1 MAKRQ
6 PRRRPNSS
14 RWMASLAAFLV
25 GGALIGLLVVMLFL
39 QDASPDP
46 GDELAGLGETT
57 TRADRDEVE
66 PASAVSEEAPSA
78 PAQPLVPTRPSE
90 PPATQPTSAPAPDP
104 TTQPAES
111 SSKPTKPDLRRDQ
124 PAEAP
129 ATKPAESP
137 TEAPTTEPKE
147 TPTKP
152 VAETPAPTEADPEDY
167 IFGLPPHDTE
177 HYTIY
182 CDISD
187 EFVADA
193 AIRFERMHAEYSELF
208 AEVLKPSRDKQL
220 VFIFQEREPFVA
232 AGGHHFMP
240 GISLVTQSPPG
251 PRLMV
256 VNPTTMID
264 PQRDHLLRHEGWH
277 HFKAYEIPNRLP
289 VWLDEGMGE
298 YLGYSIWAGDE
309 TVHGL
314 IRGEGYHQLVQVVQ
328 SGQAMTLRQLL
339 SLTDADWMQAVN
351 EGRGQV
357 GYAQAWSVVH
367 FLMSAD
373 GGKYRPALARY
384 ITDIVRGRDTKRS
397 SAAIVALEGAYR
409 QWLQS
414 LNPTTT
420 HARYYEAMVRMLCS
434 YLGRAH
440 VRGQRFESAEEFL
453 AAAQSGK
460 LDLPPMG
467 DEQWLP
473 PTLMDECLWM
483 LGQLGGGY
491 SGQGAERIPM
501 VWELKYVAN
510 VPRLHLTADY
520 VDIEVIGT
528 PRIRRGKVAGVSF
541 RHLRDE
547 PPSLVHGK
555 MRRIE
560 RERK

>member
-1 MAKRQ
+1 MA
-6 PRRRPNSS
+6 P
-14 RWMASLAAFLV
+14 LAAFLI
-25 GGALIGLLVVMLFL
+25 GGALVGLLVVMLFL
-39 QDASPDP
+39 QDAPPDP
-46 GDELAGLGETT
+46 GDELAELGETT
-57 TRADRDEVE
+57 TRADGDEPETE
-66 PASAVSEEAPSA
+66 PTPSAEAPSA
-78 PAQPLVPTRPSE
+78 PAQPLIPTQPAE
-90 PPATQPTSAPAPDP
+90 PPTTQPTSTPAPAPATQPVDPA
-104 TTQPAES
+104 A
-111 SSKPTKPDLRRDQ
+111 KPIKPDLRRDE
-124 PAEAP
+124 PA
-129 ATKPAESP
+129 
-137 TEAPTTEPKE
+137 EAPTTEPAEAPTSAPAEAAAEPTPEAPAAEPKE
-147 TPTKP
+147 PPTAP
-152 VAETPAPTEADPEDY
+152 VAETPAPPTADPEDY
-167 IFGLPPHDTE
+167 IFGLPPHETE

-182 CDISD
+182 CDISA

-193 AIRFERMHAEYSELF
+193 AMRFERMHAEYSELF

-256 VNPTTMID
+256 VNPTNMID

-277 HFKAYEIPNRLP
+277 HFKAYDIPNRLP

-298 YLGYSIWAGDE
+298 YLGYSIWTGDG

-314 IRGEGYHQLVQVVQ
+314 IRGEGYHQLAQVVQ

-339 SLTDADWMQAVN
+339 SLTDADWMQSVN
-351 EGRGQV
+351 EGRGQI

-384 ITDIVRGRDTKRS
+384 IKDIVRGRDTKRS
-397 SAAIVALEGAYR
+397 SAAIVALEGTYR

-414 LNPTTT
+414 LNPSTT

-440 VRGQRFESAEEFL
+440 VRGQRFESAAEL
-453 AAAQSGK
+453 LTAAQKGT

-467 DEQWLP
+467 DPQWLP
-473 PTLMDECLWM
+473 PTLM
-483 LGQLGGGY
+483 
-491 SGQGAERIPM
+491 
-501 VWELKYVAN
+501 
-510 VPRLHLTADY
+510 
-520 VDIEVIGT
+520 
-528 PRIRRGKVAGVSF
+528 
-541 RHLRDE
+541 
-547 PPSLVHGK
+547 HGK

-560 RERK
+560 RKRK